1 MTLIPVSGH
10 GSRVENVDHNDYEAD
25 NMDEGLSISFSY
37 FCPSLDLFCFFL
49 VIWPVDVIYDEKR
62 DEVKNYIVDDV
73 GQFCSL
79 SNTRRVRLI
88 SRSI

>member
-25 NMDEGLSISFSY
+25 NMDEGLSFSFSY
-37 FCPSLDLFCFFL
+37 FCPSLDLLRFIL
-49 VIWPVDVIYDEKR
+49 VIWPLDVIYDEKR

-73 GQFCSL
+73 SQHFSL
-79 SNTRRVRLI
+79 SGP
-88 SRSI
+88 